1 MKDKLIAVSINYT
14 LEELINLKS
23 DNDDFKK
30 YIQLKKKK
38 KKKKNDENVYRFVRG
53 RQKVFNGFQSKVFL
67 LEKQTQEESIKIL
80 HPTQMVQLLII
91 APGQLN
97 LGNKTKHL
105 LNEIKPIIC
114 SLYGDK
120 ELTEKLCNNL
130 LSSIYL
136 QYKELY

>member
-80 HPTQMVQLLII
+80 HPTQMVHRLSI
-91 APGQLN
+91 APAQLKV
-97 LGNKTKHL
+97 GNKTKHL
-105 LNEIKPIIC
+105 LNEIKQIIY
-114 SLYGDK
+114 SSYGDK
-120 ELTEKLCNNL
+120 KLTEKLYNNI

-136 QYKELY
+136 